1 MSIEIKQHDITDCGA
16 ACLASIAAHYGLLMP
31 IARIRQIAST
41 DRRGTNV
48 LGVTTAAEKLGFS
61 AKGVKALN
69 QDGTKKIAPLQ
80 KIPLPAIA
88 HVLIDGRLSHYV
100 VIYKVTDKWLR
111 IMDPA
116 VGKVEKWNF
125 EKFEQTWTGIL
136 ILMLPDDSV
145 FQKGSEKVSIM
156 NRFLYLLKPHK
167 AVIIQAIFG
176 AVIYT
181 ILGLATSVFVQKII
195 DYVLPD
201 NNANLLNLMGVV
213 MVCILIL
220 SLIINYCKSI
230 FIFKTGQK
238 IDARL
243 ILGYYKHLLKLPQSF
258 FDNMRTGEIISRIG
272 DAMKIRSFINETLVS
287 LIVSVFTILFAFGLM
302 FTYYWKLAL
311 IILII
316 IPLYA
321 FIYYLYNR
329 VNKKTQRKI
338 MENAADLE
346 SHLVESLNAVG
357 TIKRFGMETFAN
369 TKTETRFI
377 TLLDSIYRSGVN
389 ALISTSSTGFIAQ
402 AFTIILLWAGSY
414 FVFDKEITPGELLSF
429 YALIGYFIGPIGSLI
444 GMNLA
449 IQDAKIAAD
458 RLFEIMDLKQ
468 EDTEQKIDL
477 ERSRIGDIV
486 FENVRFAYGTRTEVF
501 EDFNLTISKGE
512 ITAIVGESGSGKSTL
527 AALLQ
532 NIYPITGGSIKLGD
546 INIKHIESDSL
557 RQLISVVPQ
566 KIDLFEGSIIDNI
579 ALGDYEPDMQK
590 ILNIC
595 SAIGITGFID
605 KLPAGFG
612 TNIGENGVK
621 LSGGQRQRLAI
632 ARALYRDPDILILDE
647 ATSALDSESE
657 SHIKH
662 VIQELRKQRKT
673 VLIIAHRLGTIT
685 NADSIVVLESGK
697 VVDQGTHNEL
707 ILKKGSYYQLVKNQL
722 DLGKD

>member
-389 ALISTSSTGFIAQ
+389 ALISTSATGFIAQ

>member
-230 FIFKTGQK
+230 FIFKTVQK

-389 ALISTSSTGFIAQ
+389 ALISTSATGFIAQ